1 MSTAPAAACPAPLGT
16 GRGLSRVAVL
26 LAAMLVLALAACTST
41 VDADQARI
49 CRSLIPAL
57 NLAGAQ
63 VEILR
68 VVPTDRA
75 GRIRVD
81 YSVADPPR
89 GRVQRFVECTFRG
102 DALSRAKGELVSVA
116 TERGRLGDA
125 AFLFLERFYLRSP
138 EAALE
143 DPALLGDGVPTVS
156 YATAYGVQTLMNALP
171 QAGVYALLAASYSLI
186 YGLAG
191 RIVFGFGEIAALGG
205 YGALLGVTATLQAG
219 AGHPLVALA
228 AGGVLAVLAATVH
241 GVTIGRIVVA
251 PLIGSPLP
259 VLIGTTGLMLLLA
272 EYLRLAQ
279 GSDLRWM
286 PPVFNAPVALLRAGS
301 FTATT
306 TPVGLATA
314 GSAALMAMG
323 LLLVMRLTGFGRNW
337 RALADDPLAAS
348 LLGVDGRRVFA
359 TTFALAASLAGFA
372 GFVMTAFYGGV
383 GYGAGLMLGLKALVA
398 AVLGGIGS
406 VGGALAGGLAI
417 GLAEAVWSATM
428 PIESRDIAVF
438 VLLSVVL
445 ALRPGG
451 LRGFAD
457 LLPRR
462 V

>member
-1 MSTAPAAACPAPLGT
+1 MAGVAALTLGA
-16 GRGLSRVAVL
+16 LS
-26 LAAMLVLALAACTST
+26 ACTST

-49 CRSLIPAL
+49 CRSLVPAL
-57 NLAGAQ
+57 NPAGAQ
-63 VEILR
+63 VEIVR
-68 VVPTDRA
+68 VAPTDRA
-75 GRIRVD
+75 GRVRVT

-89 GRVQRFVECTFRG
+89 GRAQRYVECTFRG
-102 DALSRAKGELVSVA
+102 DSLSRAKGELVAVS

-138 EAALE
+138 EATLE
-143 DPALLGDGVPTVS
+143 DPARLGAGVPAVS
-156 YATAYGVQTLMNALP
+156 LATAYSVQTLMNALP

-186 YGLAG
+186 YGLVG
-191 RIVFGFGEIAALGG
+191 RIVFGFGELAALGG
-205 YGALLGVTATLQAG
+205 YGALLGVTAALQAG
-219 AGHPLVALA
+219 TGHPLAALA
-228 AGGVLAVLAATVH
+228 AGGGLAVIAAMLH
-241 GVTIGRIVVA
+241 GVAIGRLVVA

-259 VLIGTTGLMLLLA
+259 VLIGTTGLMLLLP
-272 EYLRLAQ
+272 EYLRIAQ

-286 PPVFNAPVALLRAGS
+286 PPVFNAPVALLQAGT
-301 FTATT
+301 FTTT
-306 TPVGLATA
+306 ATPVGLATA
-314 GSAALMAMG
+314 GSSAVVAMG
-323 LLLVMRLTGFGRNW
+323 LLIVMRRTGFGRNW

-348 LLGVDGRRVFA
+348 LVGVDGRRVFA

-406 VGGALAGGLAI
+406 VGGALVGGLAI
-417 GLAEAVWSATM
+417 GLAEAIWSATM